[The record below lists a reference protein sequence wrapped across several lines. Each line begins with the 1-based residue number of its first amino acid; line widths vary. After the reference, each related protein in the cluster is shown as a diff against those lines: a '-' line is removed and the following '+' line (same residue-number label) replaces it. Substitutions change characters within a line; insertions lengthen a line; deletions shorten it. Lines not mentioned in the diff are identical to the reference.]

1 MEKHYLI
8 ILGGNSLKNKHWVQN
23 MSKNLKLD
31 YPSVEFYYSHWK
43 ENLQDINFEKE
54 LKRLAKSIKENNI
67 TNYSIVAKS
76 AGFVLSLKG
85 VTNNTLSPRTIVG
98 YGLPVEY
105 SNYRKI
111 DLNYLIKAS
120 SEKANIICI
129 QADEDPQGDL
139 GLVKKIILD
148 TIPIWN
154 IKDNSHNYDNFK
166 QMTNI
171 AKAFIATHQPQI
183 EHSIKKID
191 ASSLSESIKIVS
203 RSPTKFKFKNNWL
216 LDIENK
222 IYIFSYKNKNFIL
235 KHGNLNKIA
244 KEVENAARASSL
256 INKLKI
262 GKKKLTAV
270 VPDVYKINSKNGY
283 LVSEYFGPDCNELF
297 YQRRDRVF
305 SADTV
310 TKIIKNLNKLSIQ
323 YKDFIPR
330 NTIVRDNKIYLIDWE
345 KVISGYN
352 SMDKD
357 LQYKTSVIVGWRSI
371 NFMTEM
377 EFESVFKFQVGY
389 EQVIKY
395 LNQYEET
402 FKKMLG
408 LKMAN
413 VQDNLQI
420 QKLCY
425 GNIIKATDYTNKFSL
440 LKIDDVLHFL
450 SGIIPIEVELLV
462 DFILSEDYEKESY
475 CLYSRLSNIIKIA
488 RVKSFMNVDKSKIK
502 SFIREQ
508 IKELLLQKLTS
519 RYTNLKTAESLTLL
533 IQSRLREFKPE
544 GNFLRKVETF
554 LNS

>member
-1 MEKHYLI
+1 MKKHYLI
-8 ILGGNSLKNKHWVQN
+8 ILGGNSLKNKHWVQK
-23 MSKNLKLD
+23 MSKNLRLD
-31 YPSVEFYYSHWK
+31 YPSVEFYYSHWE

-98 YGLPVEY
+98 YGLPVDY

-120 SEKANIICI
+120 SEKTNVICV
-129 QADEDPQGDL
+129 QADEDPQGGL

-166 QMTNI
+166 QMVNI

-183 EHSIKKID
+183 EQSIRKID

-203 RSPTKFKFKNNWL
+203 KSPAKFKFKNNWL
-216 LDIENK
+216 FDIENK
-222 IYIFSYKNKNFIL
+222 IFIFSYKNKNFIL
-235 KHGNLNKIA
+235 KHGSLNKIN
-244 KEVENAARASSL
+244 KEVENATKARSL

-262 GKKKLTAV
+262 GKKKLIAV

-297 YQRRDRVF
+297 YKHRDRVF

-310 TKIIKNLNKLSIQ
+310 TKIIKNLNRLSIQ

-330 NTIVRDNKIYLIDWE
+330 NTIVKDSKIYLIDWE
-345 KVISGYN
+345 NVFFGYN
-352 SMDKD
+352 SIDSD

-371 NFMTEM
+371 NLMTEM
-377 EFESVFKFQVGY
+377 EIESVFKFQVGY

-408 LKMAN
+408 LKM
-413 VQDNLQI
+413 DNLQI

-450 SGIIPIEVELLV
+450 SGMIPIEVELLV

-488 RVKSFMNVDKSKIK
+488 RVKSFMNIDKSKIK
-502 SFIREQ
+502 SFISGQ
-508 IKELLLQKLTS
+508 VKELLLQKLTS
-519 RYTNLKTAESLTLL
+519 RYANLKTAESLAFL
-533 IQSRLREFKPE
+533 IQSRSREFRPE
-544 GNFLRKVETF
+544 DNFLRKVSTF